1 MIRKAS
7 ARKRLI
13 FGPATSLF
21 VGHRPIGACSLLTPR
36 GRPKTLVAPSAAIYE
51 MASMIEALITNFP
64 VHAARPEAEQSE
76 QLEFFEKPLSGYP
89 GEFSKTVRRRTP
101 ECAAIK
107 IGL

>member
-1 MIRKAS
+1 
-7 ARKRLI
+7 
-13 FGPATSLF
+13 
-21 VGHRPIGACSLLTPR
+21 
-36 GRPKTLVAPSAAIYE
+36 
-51 MASMIEALITNFP
+51 MIEALITNFP